1 MFLCCPTSRQTFLT
15 GPMCFLHK
23 RWRQWTLYH
32 WTPSQWVEYPHTPVF
47 IFRNRP
53 MCCCFFSSEN
63 AGLWPG
69 AAHISKSLGSASVLQ
84 RPRHDSAA
92 SAYSVRSSPVLDVDN
107 NVLDADVPVLLPV
120 QKMFLLESNLHFE
133 TLNRP
138 VDRLNVFNHF
148 NLIFYSFLNSVFYCV
163 VSVLL
168 VTVHLLKDLSRNF
181 VKK

>member
-1 MFLCCPTSRQTFLT
+1 M
-15 GPMCFLHK
+15 
-23 RWRQWTLYH
+23 
-32 WTPSQWVEYPHTPVF
+32 
-47 IFRNRP
+47 
-53 MCCCFFSSEN
+53 
-63 AGLWPG
+63 
-69 AAHISKSLGSASVLQ
+69 
-84 RPRHDSAA
+84 
-92 SAYSVRSSPVLDVDN
+92 LDVDH
-107 NVLDADVPVLLPV
+107 NVLDAVAPVLLHV
-120 QKMFLLESNLHFE
+120 QQVLLLESNLHFE